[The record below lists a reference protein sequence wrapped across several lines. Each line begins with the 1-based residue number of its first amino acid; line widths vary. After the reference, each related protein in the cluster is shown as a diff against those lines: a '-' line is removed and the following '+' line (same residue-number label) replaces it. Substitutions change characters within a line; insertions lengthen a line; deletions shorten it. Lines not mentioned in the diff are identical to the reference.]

1 MKKKRRSEFS
11 IDAQRTI
18 TLIAFVFRRE
28 QDKEK
33 YETLCKV
40 MKDILDKKVEKVV
53 VSNRLVSSPCCI
65 GKSSSNERVNVT

>member
-1 MKKKRRSEFS
+1 LKISIFFS
-11 IDAQRTI
+11 S
-18 TLIAFVFRRE
+18 FRRE
-28 QDKEK
+28 ADKEK

-65 GKSSSNERVNVT
+65 GKFEKKKKFFFEKKFYF